1 MLDDYSKKVDEF
13 QTLFKNIKTNL
24 IQSYPNYKLNNDKTI
39 YLRNKQLLNNLFS
52 NLHSLE
58 TTLQSAIKDNFN
70 LLKTNNKHIESNK
83 LNYKSLRGVLKNK
96 ISENN
101 SGTVLKIDKYNEN
114 IEEYFK
120 TYFYIFSIILMGG
133 FLYNQIKN

>member
-70 LLKTNNKHIESNK
+70 LLKTNNKLIESNK
-83 LNYKSLRGVLKNK
+83 LNYKSLKGVLKNK